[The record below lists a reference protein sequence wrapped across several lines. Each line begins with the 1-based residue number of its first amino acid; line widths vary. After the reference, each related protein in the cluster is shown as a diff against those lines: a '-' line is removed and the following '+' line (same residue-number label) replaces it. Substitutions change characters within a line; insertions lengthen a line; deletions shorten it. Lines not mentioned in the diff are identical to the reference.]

1 MFKGFGEKLLSLGC
15 LWAVLM
21 FVSFI
26 LGLAYQG
33 LMGQKEDLGFLY
45 TLAIPLAVVLG
56 VTLAILSPRAER
68 REKERKAEEER
79 NRAEERREEIEYE
92 SSIWKRSEEE
102 AMRRQREKEEER
114 HNTTCTECGMRIP
127 MYSRICPYC
136 RTRRS

>member
-1 MFKGFGEKLLSLGC
+1 MFKGLGDKLLGFGC

-26 LGLAYQG
+26 LGVAYQG
-33 LMGQKEDLGFLY
+33 LTGQKEDLGFLY
-45 TLAIPLAVVLG
+45 TLAIPLAVALAVM
-56 VTLAILSPRAER
+56 LAILSPRAER
-68 REKERKAEEER
+68 RAKERKAEEER
-79 NRAEERREEIEYE
+79 KKAEEHRKELEYKNRLWE
-92 SSIWKRSEEE
+92 RSEEE
-102 AMRRQREKEEER
+102 AMRRYREEEEER